1 MTQLQCSDQSTNHFN
16 HLAMKKILLL
26 LLVAFSATINAQEK
40 TKEGPLQHVV
50 IFKFKESSSKKSID
64 SVVQSFTGLKD
75 KIPVI
80 KQMEWGLNDSP
91 ENWHQGFTHCF
102 ILTFDNKHDR
112 DVVYQKHPAHLAF
125 QKILG
130 PHMEKVFV
138 VDYKAER

>member
-1 MTQLQCSDQSTNHFN
+1 
-16 HLAMKKILLL
+16 MKKTLLIIL
-26 LLVAFSATINAQEK
+26 AFGFQFALGQAKNN
-40 TKEGPLQHVV
+40 EGPLQHVV
-50 IFKFKESSSKKSID
+50 IFKFKETSSKNSID
-64 SVVQSFTGLKD
+64 SVVNAFTGLKN
-75 KIPVI
+75 KIPAI
-80 KQMEWGLNDSP
+80 KKLEWGLNDSP

-112 DVVYQKHPAHLAF
+112 DVIYQKHSAHLDF

>member
-1 MTQLQCSDQSTNHFN
+1 
-16 HLAMKKILLL
+16 MKKILFILF
-26 LLVAFSATINAQEK
+26 VFSLQLANAQQK
-40 TKEGPLQHVV
+40 KSEGPLQHVV
-50 IFKFKESSSKKSID
+50 IFKFKETSSAASVD
-64 SVVQSFTGLKD
+64 SVVKAFVGLKE

-80 KQMEWGLNDSP
+80 KKFEWGLNDSP

-112 DVVYQKHPAHLAF
+112 DVIYQKHQAHLDF

-130 PHMEKVFV
+130 PHMDKVFV